1 MEIGKLR
8 HKISLL
14 KREVAQDDIGQ
25 STAEYTPF
33 CEAWS
38 SVEPLTFKETLAVGS
53 ERAEITVRMRMRYL
67 PNITADMR
75 VVHNEKTYEIVS
87 LLDRDLRHIE
97 LELICEVL
105 Q

>member
-8 HKISLL
+8 HKISFL
-14 KREVAQDDIGQ
+14 KKDDAQDDIGQ
-25 STAEYTPF
+25 SIGDYIPF

-38 SVEPLTFKETLAVGS
+38 SVEPLTFKESLTVGS
-53 ERAEITVRMRMRYL
+53 ERAKITVRMRMRYL

-75 VVHNEKTYEIVS
+75 VVHQDKTYEIVS